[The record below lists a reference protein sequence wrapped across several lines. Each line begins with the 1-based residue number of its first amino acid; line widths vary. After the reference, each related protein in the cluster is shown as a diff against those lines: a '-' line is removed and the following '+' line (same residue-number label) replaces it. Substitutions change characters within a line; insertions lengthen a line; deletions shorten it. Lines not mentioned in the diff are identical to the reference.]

1 MNELTKKDFEIQ
13 GTSES
18 GFWLYIPKLS
28 KKFEVIKFRDDSLQA
43 LKLMKLVEKAFESAR
58 QVYNQEDTAP
68 DHKEHAMQI
77 ATTFQSVLDEA
88 KK

>member
-1 MNELTKKDFEIQ
+1 MSYNPDELVFVHGKYHKKKDI
-13 GTSES
+13 
-18 GFWLYIPKLS
+18 
-28 KKFEVIKFRDDSLQA
+28 VQA

-58 QVYNQEDTAP
+58 QVYNKEGIAP